1 MLYDLR
7 DLSCL
12 LRCSLRLNARLQ
24 NWHLYFFSGAVV
36 DLRLAEG
43 DEVADMRVMSAAGI
57 ETAFSSYGDSG
68 RGVVIVLPAE
78 RAWALNW

>member
-1 MLYDLR
+1 M
-7 DLSCL
+7 
-12 LRCSLRLNARLQ
+12 
-24 NWHLYFFSGAVV
+24 V

-43 DEVADMRVMSAAGI
+43 DEVADTRVMSAAGI
-57 ETAFSSYGDSG
+57 ETAFSNYDGSS